1 MPQDKDFLPVYR
13 ETMDYAMKN
22 GEMDPFRASLRE
34 NLGCRKAIEES
45 IKKHFDGMHFDSA
58 AVKEVL
64 DQYGESRTKFVLAV
78 TIQDRGWDGRFSSSN
93 KEWAKSFNI
102 QEDSGPYGRSRR
114 ADYVVSSHP
123 TLIDAFISD
132 TRKELARK
140 PSVLGKLKE
149 NADLTKKLAPSRP
162 MNKKEVS
169 L

>member
-1 MPQDKDFLPVYR
+1 MPQEKDFLPVYR

-34 NLGCRKAIEES
+34 NLRCRKAIEES
-45 IKKHFDGMHFDSA
+45 ISKHFDGMHFDQA

-64 DQYGESRTKFVLAV
+64 NEFGKSRTKFVLAV
-78 TIQDRGWDGRFSSSN
+78 TVQDRGWDGRFSTSN

-102 QEDSGPYGRSRR
+102 PEDPGPYGRDRR

-132 TRKELARK
+132 TRKELDRK
-140 PSVLGKLKE
+140 PSILGNLKE
-149 NADLTKKLAPSRP
+149 HTDLTKRSAPSRP
-162 MNKKEVS
+162 MNKKEAS